1 MAAFTDIDDPSA
13 HFQTTLYTGA
23 GANTVVTNGGNS
35 DLKPDLIWIKNRTA
49 GYAHFVVDSSRNIS
63 YAQNSSNA
71 PYLEANSTAAENNNQ
86 NWMQSVNTDGFT
98 TGISEHTNSNSGSAY
113 VAWQWKANGGTTTSV
128 SASGTGDLCIN
139 ASTHQVNT
147 DAGIS
152 IITYTGRDDQI
163 ANAYETKLTHGLGV
177 TPKMMICKRRDG
189 TNNWYVLGA
198 NATEVDHYWGW
209 SYNEFLA
216 LNSTAAVNGVNYTGN
231 LRPDSTHIHLGNA
244 LVNTTDSWIAY
255 VFAEKQGFS
264 KFGKYLGNGN
274 SDGPFVYTGFKPA
287 FVMIKIIDTH
297 GGTAGGWTI
306 YDNKR
311 GNNGNNY
318 ELFPHSSEAEY
329 TGTSYFEADLL
340 STGFKIRLTD
350 VQVNGNGKL
359 YGYTAF
365 AENPFVTST
374 GVPTTAR

>member
-13 HFQTTLYTGA
+13 HFNTITYTFATTPDDRVFTFD
-23 GANTVVTNGGNS
+23 GNS
-35 DLKPDLIWIKNRTA
+35 DLKPDLFWQKRRDTTTSHI
-49 GYAHFVVDSSRNIS
+49 VQDSSRGVTK
-63 YAQNSSNA
+63 YMHPDQN
-71 PYLEANSTAAENNNQ
+71 AAELTYANYLKSFNTNGITIGGGDSATNQ
-86 NWMQSVNTDGFT
+86 GNGG
-98 TGISEHTNSNSGSAY
+98 TGVIWA
-113 VAWQWKANGGTTTSV
+113 WKAGGGTTTSV

-163 ANAYETKLTHGLGV
+163 SNGQETKLTHGLGV

-189 TNNWYVLGA
+189 TSNWYVLGA

-216 LNSTAAVNGVNYTGN
+216 FNSTAAVNGVNYTGN

-340 STGFKIRLTD
+340 STGFKIRLTN

>member
-13 HFQTTLYTGA
+13 HFQATTYTGG

-49 GYAHFVVDSSRNIS
+49 GYGHFVVDSSRNIS

-98 TGISEHTNSNSGSAY
+98 TGISEHINSNSGSAF

-163 ANAYETKLTHGLGV
+163 SNAQETKLTHGLGV
-177 TPKMMICKRRDG
+177 KPKMMICKRRDG
-189 TNNWYVLGA
+189 TSNWYVLGA
-198 NATEVDHYWGW
+198 NATETAHYWGW
-209 SYNEFLA
+209 SYNEYLA
-216 LNSTAAVNGVNYTGN
+216 LNQTGAVNGVNYTGN
-231 LRPDSTHIHLGNA
+231 KQQDSTYIYLGNA
-244 LVNTTDSWIAY
+244 LVNTVDSWIAY

-297 GGTAGGWTI
+297 GGSAGGWTI

-340 STGFKIRLTD
+340 SNGFKIRLTD